1 VRTAPA
7 VAAGLAAAA
16 VGMAV
21 LAFATGGDGEE
32 RAAAPSATPAATTA
46 QARDGLEVWIQQGC
60 GSCHALAAANAHAPM
75 GPDLDVNLEGV
86 PAAYIE
92 ESIVAPDK
100 HVAPGYSAGIMPP
113 DYAKRIAPD
122 DLDRLVAFLQGSA
135 GR

>member
-16 VGMAV
+16 AGMAV
-21 LAFATGGDGEE
+21 LAFVTGGDGEE
-32 RAAAPSATPAATTA
+32 RPAAPSATPAATAA
-46 QARDGLEVWIQQGC
+46 QARNGLEVWLQQGC
-60 GSCHALAAANAHAPM
+60 GSCHALAAANAHGPI
-75 GPDLDVNLEGV
+75 GPDLDVNLARV

-100 HVAPGYSAGIMPP
+100 VVAPGYSAGMMPR
-113 DYAKRIAPD
+113 DYATRMSPD
-122 DLDRLVAFLQGSA
+122 DLDRLVAFLEASA